1 MENRYEIRYE
11 SLINGKWITN
21 KVQTDEDTVRQ
32 GQMSADIHRMWRKE
46 YKKEVKDG
54 YIYLTVTTRFPKHS
68 GKIEAMREV
77 YKSPYTE
84 R

>member
-11 SLINGKWITN
+11 SLINGEWITDRI
-21 KVQTDEDTVRQ
+21 QTNEDTVRIAQ
-32 GQMSADIHRMWRKE
+32 VGATVHRMPRKE
-46 YKKEVKDG
+46 YETVIKDG

-68 GKIEAMREV
+68 GKIEGMREV
-77 YKSPYTE
+77 YKSPYSE

>member
-21 KVQTDEDTVRQ
+21 KVQTDEDTVRL
-32 GQMSADIHRMWRKE
+32 GQTRADIYRMERKE

-54 YIYLTVTTRFPKHS
+54 YIYLTVTTRLPKHN
-68 GKIEAMREV
+68 GRLEALREV